1 MFYRHKGELLMFCP
15 KGKLILEESKMT
27 VTLTLNEITVEKANA
42 VLALIK
48 DFPESKA
55 DNAPA
60 EDVPLDETAPETPA
74 AVYTVEDIRKAFAA
88 YGKAKGKD
96 AAKAVLTKFGA
107 AKVTELDSKDY
118 AAVMEV
124 IG

>member
-1 MFYRHKGELLMFCP
+1 
-15 KGKLILEESKMT
+15 MT

-60 EDVPLDETAPETPA
+60 EGVPLDEITPETPA

>member
-1 MFYRHKGELLMFCP
+1 MFYP
-15 KGKLILEESKMT
+15 KGKIILEESKMT
-27 VTLTLNEITVEKANA
+27 VTLTLNEISVEKANA

-48 DFPESKA
+48 DFPGPEAA
-55 DNAPA
+55 DAPA
-60 EDVPLDETAPETPA
+60 EGVPLDDPAPEEPA

-96 AAKAVLTKFGA
+96 AAKAVLTRFGA
-107 AKVTELDSKDY
+107 AKVTELDSKHY